1 MFIILNPR
9 KTMKTLNMI
18 ASLFLLVCILE
29 STAVTAQQILNP
41 EEMDEKVRLFLEGNK
56 ERWRDLNVPY
66 EDGKVIY
73 DIILKNNYR
82 SALEIG
88 TSTGHSTV
96 WIAWA
101 LSKTGGKLVTV
112 EIDEQRQKEAISNL
126 EKVGLSDFVEFR
138 LGDAHEIVKEV
149 QGPFDFVF
157 SDADKPWYVQYFKDV
172 DPKLKKGGC
181 FTAHNVLQNQQGIA
195 EYLDFVNKHPDYT
208 TSLDKTSRSGIAI
221 SYKK

>member
-1 MFIILNPR
+1 
-9 KTMKTLNMI
+9 MKALNMI

-29 STAVTAQQILNP
+29 SNVLRAQQTPYAVEL
-41 EEMDEKVRLFLEGNK
+41 DEKVREFLEEHK
-56 ERWRDLNVPY
+56 EEWRDLNVPF
-66 EDGKVIY
+66 EDGKVLY
-73 DIILKNNYR
+73 DIIIKNNYR

-126 EKVGLSDFVEFR
+126 EKVGLSHLVDFR
-138 LGDAHEIVKEV
+138 LGDAHEIVRDV
-149 QGPFDFVF
+149 PGPFDFVF
-157 SDADKPWYVQYFKDV
+157 SDADKSWYVQYFKDV

-181 FTAHNVLQNQQGIA
+181 FTAHNVLQNQRGIA
-195 EYLDFVNKHPDYT
+195 EYLEYVNSLPGYT
-208 TSLDKTSRSGIAI
+208 TTIDRSSSSGISV
-221 SYKK
+221 SYKE

>member
-1 MFIILNPR
+1 MNALYIV
-9 KTMKTLNMI
+9 TTL
-18 ASLFLLVCILE
+18 SLFSFILGA
-29 STAVTAQQILNP
+29 TVVTAQQISKP
-41 EEMDEKVRLFLEGNK
+41 EELDEKVRLFLEDRK
-56 ERWRDLNVPY
+56 EGWRDLNVPY
-66 EDGKVIY
+66 EDGKVLY
-73 DIILKNNYR
+73 DIIVKNNYR

-126 EKVGLSDFVEFR
+126 EKVGLAHLVEFR
-138 LGDAHEIVKEV
+138 LGDAHQIVKEV
-149 QGPFDFVF
+149 PGPFDFVF

-172 DPKLKKGGC
+172 DPKLTKGGC
-181 FTAHNVLQNQQGIA
+181 FTAHNVLQNQRGIA
-195 EYLDFVNKHPDYT
+195 EYLDYVNSLSGYT
-208 TSLDKTSRSGIAI
+208 TKLNRSSSSGIAI

>member
-66 EDGKVIY
+66 EDGKVLY

-126 EKVGLSDFVEFR
+126 EKVGLSHLVDFR
-138 LGDAHEIVKEV
+138 LGDAHEIVKDLN
-149 QGPFDFVF
+149 GPFDFVF
-157 SDADKPWYVQYFKDV
+157 SDADKNWYVQYFMDV

-181 FTAHNVLQNQQGIA
+181 FTAHNVLQNQSGIA
-195 EYLDFVNKHPDYT
+195 EYLDYINNISTYT
-208 TSLDKTSRSGIAI
+208 TMVDRDRKSTRLN
-221 SYKK
+221 

>member
-1 MFIILNPR
+1 
-9 KTMKTLNMI
+9 MKTRSI
-18 ASLFLLVCILE
+18 TATLFLLVFILGA
-29 STAVTAQQILNP
+29 TVLVAQQIPKP
-41 EEMDEKVRLFLEGNK
+41 EELDEKVRLFLEEHK
-56 ERWRDLNVPY
+56 EGWRDLNVPY
-66 EDGKVIY
+66 EDGKVLY
-73 DIILKNNYR
+73 DIIIKNNYR

-112 EIDEQRQKEAISNL
+112 EIDEQRQKEAIKNL
-126 EKVGLSDFVEFR
+126 EKVGLSDVVEFR

-149 QGPFDFVF
+149 RGPFDFVF
-157 SDADKPWYVQYFKDV
+157 SDADKLWYVQYFKDV

-181 FTAHNVLQNQQGIA
+181 FTAHNVLQNQRGIA
-195 EYLDFVNKHPDYT
+195 EYLEYVNSLFGYT
-208 TSLDKTSRSGIAI
+208 TTIDRSSSSGIAI

>member
-1 MFIILNPR
+1 L
-9 KTMKTLNMI
+9 
-18 ASLFLLVCILE
+18 
-29 STAVTAQQILNP
+29 
-41 EEMDEKVRLFLEGNK
+41 DEKVRQFLEENK
-56 ERWRDLNVPY
+56 KGWRDLNVPF
-66 EDGKVIY
+66 EDGKVLY
-73 DIILKNNYR
+73 DIIIKNNYR

-112 EIDEQRQKEAISNL
+112 EIDEERQREAIRNL
-126 EKVGLSDFVEFR
+126 EKVGLSDIVEFR

-157 SDADKPWYVQYFKDV
+157 SDADKTWYVQYFKDV
-172 DPKLKKGGC
+172 DPKLKQGGC
-181 FTAHNVLQNQQGIA
+181 FTAHNVLQNQRGIA
-195 EYLDFVNKHPDYT
+195 EYLDYVNSLSGYT
-208 TSLDKTSRSGIAI
+208 TTMDRSSSSGISI

>member
-1 MFIILNPR
+1 MNALYIV
-9 KTMKTLNMI
+9 TTL
-18 ASLFLLVCILE
+18 SLFSFILGA
-29 STAVTAQQILNP
+29 TVVTAQQISKP
-41 EEMDEKVRLFLEGNK
+41 EELDEKVRLFLEDRK
-56 ERWRDLNVPY
+56 EGWRDLNVPY
-66 EDGKVIY
+66 EDGKVLY
-73 DIILKNNYR
+73 DIIVKNNYR

-126 EKVGLSDFVEFR
+126 EKVGLAHLVEFR
-138 LGDAHEIVKEV
+138 LGDANQIVKEV
-149 QGPFDFVF
+149 PGPFDFVF

-172 DPKLKKGGC
+172 DPKLTKGGC
-181 FTAHNVLQNQQGIA
+181 FTAHNVLQNQRGIA
-195 EYLDFVNKHPDYT
+195 EYLDYVNSLSGYT
-208 TSLDKTSRSGIAI
+208 TKLNRSSSSGIAI

>member
-1 MFIILNPR
+1 MKAQYII
-9 KTMKTLNMI
+9 TT
-18 ASLFLLVCILE
+18 LFLLVCVLG
-29 STAVTAQQILNP
+29 SSAVPAQQIQNP
-41 EEMDEKVRLFLEGNK
+41 EEADEKVRRLLEENK
-56 ERWRDLNVPY
+56 EQWRDLNVPY
-66 EDGKVIY
+66 EDGKVLY
-73 DIILKNNYR
+73 DIIIKNNYR

-112 EIDEQRQKEAISNL
+112 EIDGQRQKEAIRNL
-126 EKVGLSDFVEFR
+126 EEVGLSDFVEFR
-138 LGDAHEIVKEV
+138 LGDAHEIVKELK
-149 QGPFDFVF
+149 GPFDFVF

-181 FTAHNVLQNQQGIA
+181 FTAHNVLQNQRGIA
-195 EYLDFVNKHPDYT
+195 EYLDYVNTLSGYT
-208 TSLDKTSRSGIAI
+208 TTIDRSSSSGIAI